1 MKKLS
6 IKKRSKKAPSKQQ
19 IPSRITNET
28 VAEHRERILAGGRR
42 FKYPIQYSR
51 HKLVINTIVIGVVT
65 IIFLSA
71 LLWWL
76 LYYAQNTSDILYR
89 VTKVIPVPVASIDG
103 KSVRYSDY
111 LSYYRS
117 SMHYIISKEQQEF
130 DAGGLKNQQDIIK
143 SRSYDLAIRDSYAQK
158 LASEMNITVS
168 DDELDKFVDLQRKT
182 SGSSVSDKTY
192 DSVIMDYYGWS
203 PEEYR
208 HVLKDQLLRKK
219 VEFAIDDTAMKLRDQ
234 VQDAINKSKDPNF
247 DKIAKS
253 IKDIDGVKVVSSTS
267 GLVPKYNQKDGGL
280 SQAADALE
288 KGDVSDAIKSTNG
301 DGYYF
306 VMLTDKKKDQLSYD
320 YIKIPLT
327 EFEKHLSQLKDQ
339 GKIKSYIEIPD
350 STPRNN

>member
-6 IKKRSKKAPSKQQ
+6 IKKRSTKTPTKKQ

-28 VAEHRERILAGGRR
+28 VAEHRERILAGGRK

-51 HKLVINTIVIGVVT
+51 HKLVINTVVIGVIT
-65 IIFLSA
+65 IVFLTA
-71 LLWWL
+71 LVWWL

-89 VTKVIPVPVASIDG
+89 LTKVVPVPVANVDG

-143 SRSYDLAIRDSYAQK
+143 SRSYDLAIRDSYAEK
-158 LASEMNITVS
+158 LADEKGITVT

-192 DSVIMDYYGWS
+192 DSVIMDYYGWT
-203 PEEYR
+203 PDEYR
-208 HVLKDQLLRKK
+208 HVLKGQLLRKK
-219 VEFAIDDTAMKLRDQ
+219 VEFAIDSTAEQLRDD
-234 VQDAINKSKDPNF
+234 VQAAINKDKKPNF

-253 IKDIDGVKVVSSTS
+253 IKQVNGVKVVSSTS

-280 SQAADALE
+280 SQAANSLE
-288 KGDVSDAIKSTNG
+288 VGDVSDAIKSTNG

-327 EFEKHLSQLKDQ
+327 EFDKHLKQLKDD
-339 GKIKSYIEIPD
+339 GKVNAYIEIPD
-350 STPRNN
+350 STPQNN

>member
-6 IKKRSKKAPSKQQ
+6 IKKRSKKPSSKSQ

-51 HKLVINTIVIGVVT
+51 HKLVINTVAIGVGT
-65 IIFLSA
+65 IIILTA
-71 LLWWL
+71 LVWWL

-89 VTKVIPVPVASIDG
+89 VTKVVPAPVAQVDG
-103 KSVRYSDY
+103 HSVRYSDY

-117 SMHYIISKEQQEF
+117 SMHYIVSKEQQEF

-143 SRSYDLAIRDSYAQK
+143 SRSYDLAIRDGYAQIVAK
-158 LASEMNITVS
+158 DKGITVS

-219 VEFAIDDTAMKLRDQ
+219 VEFAIDETAMELRDQ
-234 VQDAINKSKDPNF
+234 VQAAINKAKDPNF

-280 SQAADALE
+280 SQAAGSLE
-288 KGDVSDAIKSTNG
+288 EGDVSDAIKSTNG

-327 EFEKHLSQLKDQ
+327 EFDKQLQQLKDE
-339 GKIKSYIEIPD
+339 GRVKAYIDIPD
-350 STPRNN
+350 STPHNN